1 MAAAAAFTVSTLLC
15 TARISLPRCIS
26 STRVAAGQGGS
37 EMGSKLSE
45 EEQSNGDS
53 IRIREQSKINRAN
66 SNQSGIEFLT
76 SSRDRRI
83 GRISGP
89 SSGGT
94 PGIEPA
100 VLASACCD
108 QTAPRDPGMAAAR
121 VRAAGGGIGAGRRWE
136 TLG

>member
-1 MAAAAAFTVSTLLC
+1 
-15 TARISLPRCIS
+15 
-26 STRVAAGQGGS
+26 
-37 EMGSKLSE
+37 MGSKLSE

-100 VLASACCD
+100 VLASASCY

-121 VRAAGGGIGAGRRWE
+121 VRAAGGGIGAGRRCE
-136 TLG
+136 T